1 MLRRPLLKRL
11 IRLFKRLTRRGASR
25 QRLLFTVYV
34 LFVVFIALGVL
45 FLWGRQD
52 MQQERQ
58 LQSDGNSRS
67 VSQKIS
73 VDTKSLWDVYALVL
87 PLAVPILIAWYNARE
102 RIHTDLRAHDDALQA
117 YLDETTNLMGQDK
130 ELPDRKQN
138 DVSSTLVRTRT
149 LTLLDRLNLARLERR
164 GLSSDATRKR
174 HIVRFLYEAALVRG
188 NPSGLDL
195 ESADFSYADFKELE
209 LSEVNLSGANLSNA
223 DLRGAELSEANLS
236 GANLSN
242 ADLRG
247 AELGEANLLGADFEV
262 AKVTKEQIK
271 GHIAAAQALNGATMP
286 DGQQYEKW
294 LKSKE
299 GRRVVAGYT

>member
-11 IRLFKRLTRRGASR
+11 KLLFTRVTRRGSSR
-25 QRLLFTVYV
+25 QRLFTTGSVV
-34 LFVVFIALGVL
+34 FVVVIALL
-45 FLWGRQD
+45 ALIRWGMVD
-52 MQQERQ
+52 MQLQKNVER
-58 LQSDGNSRS
+58 SGNSTSISTTQAVDERS
-67 VSQKIS
+67 I
-73 VDTKSLWDVYALVL
+73 WDAYALILPVSVPVL
-87 PLAVPILIAWYNARE
+87 ILWYSARE
-102 RIHTDLRAHDDALQA
+102 RLHTDLRTHDDAVQT
-117 YLDETTNLMGQDK
+117 YLDETTKLLGQDGD
-130 ELPDRKQN
+130 PADRKQN
-138 DVSSTLVRTRT
+138 NVISTLVRTRT

-174 HIVRFLYEAALVRG
+174 HIVRFLYETALVRG
-188 NPSGLDL
+188 NPSDLDL
-195 ESADFSYADFKELE
+195 ESADLSYADLKELQ
-209 LSEVNLSGANLSNA
+209 LSEANLSGANLSNA
-223 DLRGAELSEANLS
+223 DLREAGLSEANLS

-286 DGQQYEKW
+286 DGQKYEKW